1 MKTRDSNK
9 EQFINK
15 VVIRLFENVEKLKH
29 GTVSAIL
36 TIHEGRL
43 VAVCHEIK
51 ETIRKR
57 EEVPNETV
65 C

>member
-1 MKTRDSNK
+1 MN
-9 EQFINK
+9 EQVINN
-15 VVIRLFENVEKLKH
+15 VAIRLLENTGKLKH

-36 TIHEGRL
+36 TVHEGR
-43 VAVCHEIK
+43 VVTVCHEIK

-57 EEVPNETV
+57 EEVQNETI

>member
-1 MKTRDSNK
+1 MSNK
-9 EQFINK
+9 EQVINK
-15 VVIRLFENVEKLKH
+15 VAISLFENAGKLRH
-29 GTVSAIL
+29 GTVSATL
-36 TIHEGRL
+36 TVHEGRV

-57 EEVPNETV
+57 EEVEDETV

>member
-1 MKTRDSNK
+1 MSK
-9 EQFINK
+9 EREQVIHK
-15 VVIRLFENVEKLKH
+15 VAIRLFENAGKLNH

-36 TIHEGRL
+36 TVHEGRI

-57 EEVPNETV
+57 EEVQNETV